1 MASSKT
7 LQTQQSQT
15 SNHDLISA
23 VIINGDLSKL
33 SPQQRVEYYNG
44 YCERLGLDPYTKPFD
59 LLRLNGR
66 EILYCTR
73 SGAQQLNKL
82 HNVSHAITSRD
93 TNQDAGVYLVT
104 SRACLPDGRCTES
117 IGAVNIAGLKGEA
130 YANAIMKAETKA
142 KRRAT
147 LDLLG
152 LGVLDETEALDLG
165 KPVAVDQTPV
175 ETKQAVKSPENAPTD
190 ADIKCRMTYKSG
202 AEIIEAIEI
211 AENIGQL
218 RTLYKLNQAIVDAE
232 GNETLKELF
241 MNKSNELKNGK

>member
-175 ETKQAVKSPENAPTD
+175 ETKQAPKSPENAPTD

>member
-1 MASSKT
+1 MNQKKQ
-7 LQTQQSQT
+7 LQTQQAST
-15 SNHDLISA
+15 SNHELIAA

-33 SPQQRVEYYNG
+33 SQQQRVEYYNG

-93 TNQDAGVYLVT
+93 TNESAGVYMVT

-130 YANAIMKAETKA
+130 YANAVMKAETKA

-152 LGVLDETEALDLG
+152 LGVLDETEAQDLT
-165 KPVAVDQTPV
+165 KTQNVDVSVTEQK
-175 ETKQAVKSPENAPTD
+175 EAVKTPENAPTD
-190 ADIKCRMTYKSG
+190 ADIKCRMTYKAEKDIIG
-202 AEIIEAIEI
+202 ALEM

-218 RTLYKLNQAIVDAE
+218 RTLYKLNQVIVDKE

-241 MNKSNELKNGK
+241 INKSNELKNGK

>member
-165 KPVAVDQTPV
+165 KPVLVDQTPV
-175 ETKQAVKSPENAPTD
+175 ETKQAPKSPENSPTD

>member
-33 SPQQRVEYYNG
+33 SAQQRVEYYNG

-175 ETKQAVKSPENAPTD
+175 ETKQAAKSPENAPTD

>member
-82 HNVSHAITSRD
+82 HAVSHAITSRD

-175 ETKQAVKSPENAPTD
+175 ETKQAAKSPENAPTD

>member
-175 ETKQAVKSPENAPTD
+175 ETKQAAKSPENAPTD